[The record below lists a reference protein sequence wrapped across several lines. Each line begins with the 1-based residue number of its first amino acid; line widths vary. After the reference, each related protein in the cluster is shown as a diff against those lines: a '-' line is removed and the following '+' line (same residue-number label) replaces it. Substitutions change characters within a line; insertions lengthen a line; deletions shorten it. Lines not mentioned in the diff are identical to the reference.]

1 MLVRCSEIPCFMC
14 SAQKCGELGRVREK
28 RDTPKT
34 GRDCGEKSELYCG
47 DICLKRSDVVRWP
60 ATEGK
65 FKCLRM
71 GTRNSVHSK
80 TEDLLVAGIR
90 SLQAKER
97 LEVPGC
103 DEEQTISSAVVYN
116 RTIPMARLRVEKKG

>member
-1 MLVRCSEIPCFMC
+1 MVVRCSEIPCFMC

-34 GRDCGEKSELYCG
+34 GRDCGEKSELCCG

-103 DEEQTISSAVVYN
+103 DEEQAIPSAVVYN
-116 RTIPMARLRVEKKG
+116 RTRPMARVRVKKKG